1 MSFLLAGLFISYYKS
16 FNRSEKIF
24 GFFLLLNLIFEMIA
38 WSSTHVFEIK
48 NNLPGLH
55 AYTLLEFI
63 FIAYFANKTIDRIKR
78 KYQPIIFI
86 VGIFFIIYNS
96 AWIQSIY
103 TYNSI
108 SISVV
113 KIFTILVSIL
123 FFYQVLAKR
132 KYDIIEIRPS
142 VYFFTGIFLNAC
154 ISMIWYMYSN
164 KIILLTGKL
173 RLQLNVLKHT
183 TTVLAS
189 LIILTGIIY
198 IINRKKEDT
207 T

>member
-1 MSFLLAGLFISYYKS
+1 MFIKKLSDLFI
-16 FNRSEKIF
+16 
-24 GFFLLLNLIFEMIA
+24 
-38 WSSTHVFEIK
+38 FEIK

-63 FIAYFANKTIDRIKR
+63 FIAYFASKTIDRIKG
-78 KYQPIIFI
+78 KYQPLLFI
-86 VGIFFIIYNS
+86 VGIFFIINNS
-96 AWIQSIY
+96 IWIQSIY

-173 RLQLNVLKHT
+173 RLQLNILKHT

-198 IINRKKEDT
+198 IINRKREDT
-207 T
+207 I